1 MLLMFLTLVASLQQ
15 LKQLVTAV
23 KVYKVVMVMTEPLAK
38 PSMAPEKC
46 CPCQKPQGGAGNKKA
61 EQVND

>member
-1 MLLMFLTLVASLQQ
+1 MFLTLLASLQW
-15 LKQLVTAV
+15 LKQLVTVV
-23 KVYKVVMVMTEPLAK
+23 KLSKMVMVMTEPLAK

-46 CPCQKPQGGAGNKKA
+46 CPCQKHQGGAGNKKA